1 MKRTAIAVIDGQG
14 GGIGA
19 TIIKEFKRCF
29 GEQYE
34 IIALGTNSI
43 ATSAMLS
50 AGANKGATGE
60 NAIVHTLAKVQ
71 YILGPINIILPN
83 SMLGEL
89 TEKMSLAISNSDAKK
104 IILPIT
110 QENVYLVGVSK
121 SPLPHLVK
129 DMIELFKQ
137 LEVDKDV

>member
-1 MKRTAIAVIDGQG
+1 MKRKILAVIDGQG

-19 TIIKEFKRCF
+19 TIIKELKRQF
-29 GEQYE
+29 GEYFE

-60 NAIVHTLAKVQ
+60 NAIVHTVTKVS
-71 YILGPINIILPN
+71 YIIGSINIVLPN

-89 TEKMSLAISNSDAKK
+89 TEKMSLAICNSDAEKV
-104 IILPIT
+104 ILPLT
-110 QENVYLVGVSK
+110 QEKLCLIGVSK

-129 DMIELFKQ
+129 DLIFKIKEL
-137 LEVDKDV
+137 EENHDV

>member
-1 MKRTAIAVIDGQG
+1 LKRTAIAVIDGQG

-19 TIIKEFKRCF
+19 TIIKEFKKHF
-29 GEQYE
+29 GEYFE

-43 ATSAMLS
+43 ATAAMLS

-60 NAIVHTLAKVQ
+60 NAIIHTSPKVQ
-71 YILGPINIILPN
+71 YIVGPINIILPN

-110 QENVYLVGVSK
+110 QENIYLVGVSK
-121 SPLPHLVK
+121 TPLPHLVK
-129 DMIELFKQ
+129 DAIELLKQ
-137 LEVDKDV
+137 LEDDKDV